1 MHSLLSRIHETF
13 ILDPAQAPDA
23 HLCKEVVDALLTFSL
38 NNINLQIKPDI
49 DISRSWK
56 VVGENC
62 A

>member
-1 MHSLLSRIHETF
+1 MRLLSL
-13 ILDPAQAPDA
+13 ILLKLRCA
-23 HLCKEVVDALLTFSL
+23 HLCKEVVDALLLTFSL